1 MSESQV
7 KHHID
12 DYTAE
17 LFRAYIGQRFIF
29 RLPES
34 AVAAC
39 GPMLDLVL
47 VEVNEN
53 ERISKSAA
61 RRQSKSGR
69 PVRVPF
75 SILFRGDREN
85 RLSSGLLPLQH
96 EDFEEF
102 PVFLSRILLLPG
114 DSEEEDKP
122 HYEAVFA

>member
-1 MSESQV
+1 MNESQV

-17 LFRAYIGQRFIF
+17 LFRGYIGHRFVF
-29 RLPES
+29 RVPES
-34 AVAAC
+34 AVAVC
-39 GPMLDLVL
+39 GPILDLVL
-47 VEVNEN
+47 VEVSEN

-69 PVRVPF
+69 PVRAPF
-75 SILFRGDREN
+75 SILFRGEHQN
-85 RLSSGLLPLQH
+85 RLSSALLPIEH

-102 PVFLSRILLLPG
+102 PVFLSRIQVFPG
-114 DSEEEDKP
+114 DSDVEDKP

>member
-1 MSESQV
+1 MNESQV

-12 DYTAE
+12 DYTAG
-17 LFRAYIGQRFIF
+17 LFRGYIGQRFIF

-34 AVAAC
+34 AVAVC
-39 GPMLDLVL
+39 GPILDLVL
-47 VEVNEN
+47 IEVNED

-69 PVRVPF
+69 SIRVPF
-75 SILFRGDREN
+75 SILFRGEHQN

-102 PVFLSRILLLPG
+102 PVFLSRIQLLPG
-114 DSEEEDKP
+114 DSDEEDKP